1 MNDDHKLKTEVTA
14 ELAFEPSIN
23 ADHIGVTVDAGVVT
37 LSGHV
42 DSYWQKVAAERAAG
56 RVQGV
61 RAIAQDIE
69 VRLAGHIQHSD
80 DEIAA
85 AAVHRL
91 NWTASIPKDAVKVKV
106 ENGLVTLT
114 GSVDWHY
121 QHDEVARSLRALTGV
136 SGLINKI
143 KVKARPDTSKIEHDI
158 EHALHRSWYSNDHL
172 RVSAKGGEVHLSG
185 TVDCWYDRNR
195 AETTAWNAAGTTS
208 VVNEIQ
214 IN

>member
-1 MNDDHKLKTEVTA
+1 MNDDHKIKTEVTA

-42 DSYWQKVAAERAAG
+42 DSYWQKIAAERAAG

-61 RAIAQDIE
+61 RAIAEDIE
-69 VRLAGHIQHSD
+69 VRLPGHVQHSD

-106 ENGLVTLT
+106 ENGFVTLT
-114 GSVDWHY
+114 GTVDWHY

-136 SGLINKI
+136 KGLSNQL
-143 KVKARPDTSKIEHDI
+143 KVKSQPNTSQIEHDI
-158 EHALHRSWYSNDHL
+158 ERALHRAWYSDDHIK
-172 RVSAKGGEVHLSG
+172 VSAKGGEVHLTGKANS
-185 TVDCWYDRNR
+185 WYDRNR
-195 AETTAWNAAGTTS
+195 AATTAWNAFGTTS
-208 VVNEIQ
+208 VVNDIR
-214 IN
+214 IH